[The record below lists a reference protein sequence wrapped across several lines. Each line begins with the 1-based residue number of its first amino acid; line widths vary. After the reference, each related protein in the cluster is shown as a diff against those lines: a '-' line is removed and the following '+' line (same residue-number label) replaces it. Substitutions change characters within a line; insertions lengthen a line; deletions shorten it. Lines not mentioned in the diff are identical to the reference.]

1 MKATN
6 EYSGAVIDLVDV
18 TLSRE
23 YDVVEDHDEL
33 IVTDIKEDLMPE
45 TVELLITTAFCEN
58 NVPFNVKRD
67 EKRDT
72 INIITKHVILSI
84 YEDGDNPK
92 VVRVGL

>member
-1 MKATN
+1 MKNTN

-23 YDVVEDHDEL
+23 YDVREENDEL

-58 NVPFNVKRD
+58 NIPFNVKRD

-72 INIITKHVILSI
+72 INIFTKHVILSI

>member
-1 MKATN
+1 MKNSN
-6 EYSGAVIDLVDV
+6 EYSTAVIDLVDSA
-18 TLSRE
+18 LGRE
-23 YDVVEDHDEL
+23 YDVVEDCDEL

-45 TVELLITTAFCEN
+45 TVELLITTAFCDN

-67 EKRDT
+67 EKRDI
-72 INIITKHVILSI
+72 INIITKHVVLSI